1 MTDFIAAQADL
12 ILPELVGGYA
22 PEYVIFTI
30 VLCAI
35 ALVIN
40 SMSWFFYRKKTDEE
54 SREKEGWNSFYLVS
68 SFLILIVLISRIE
81 KL

>member
-1 MTDFIAAQADL
+1 MWWN
-12 ILPELVGGYA
+12 
-22 PEYVIFTI
+22 IFTI

-40 SMSWFFYRKKTDEE
+40 SMSWFFFILFIDEE
-54 SREKEGWNSFYLVS
+54 SIEKEGWNSFYLVS

>member
-1 MTDFIAAQADL
+1 MWWN
-12 ILPELVGGYA
+12 
-22 PEYVIFTI
+22 IFTI

-40 SMSWFFYRKKTDEE
+40 SMGWFFYRKKTDEE
-54 SREKEGWNSFYLVS
+54 SIEKEGWNSFYLVS

>member
-1 MTDFIAAQADL
+1 MWWN
-12 ILPELVGGYA
+12 
-22 PEYVIFTI
+22 IFTI

-54 SREKEGWNSFYLVS
+54 SREKEGWNRFYLVS